1 MKKFLSILLTL
12 CLLLAPMGALA
23 ESGATQLTID
33 MIELTI
39 GDNDPIEL
47 DLSLLLTLLNGD
59 AGQSLSLA
67 VNDAEGNPILA
78 GGLSVA
84 EDGLTGVINGM
95 SSAYRIS
102 PEALQEAL
110 ASIEEELGMPVEDA
124 LNQATASGQA
134 LIDALT
140 PSLENLSQVI
150 SEVISEAEV
159 TQGPVEKVSVLDK
172 EYELQRANMTLTTEQ
187 FSRITAAFQQML
199 TDLQAAAPDQVD
211 MDVDV
216 SDLEGLETSLDARVW
231 ANDDLSVARGEF
243 DLNLT
248 KDGETITLPLVLELV
263 DNPQDGTNAELSLA
277 QTTDDGEAVY
287 ASLSYSSVEVDGA
300 SSTAVMLSAYSLD
313 NQENEDQLFVSL
325 HADTTAEGETSYMLT
340 FNGGDN
346 DDQFESGV
354 YYSFAN
360 TEDEYGKNHDA
371 YMNLWLTT
379 IEDGATTAKYEID
392 FLLNL
397 ANRAYETDGTLALS
411 LPVVDLDQM
420 TDEQAEQAQNEISA
434 VLQNAMF
441 ALMNDTGVQQLISL
455 FTAPAQTDA

>member
-95 SSAYRIS
+95 SNAYRIS

-110 ASIEEELGMPVEDA
+110 ASLEEELGMPVEDA

-172 EYELQRANMTLTTEQ
+172 EYELQRADMTLTTEQ

-199 TDLQAAAPDQVD
+199 TDLQAVAP
-211 MDVDV
+211 
-216 SDLEGLETSLDARVW
+216 GG
-231 ANDDLSVARGEF
+231 RGQRGQ
-243 DLNLT
+243 L
-248 KDGETITLPLVLELV
+248 
-263 DNPQDGTNAELSLA
+263 Q
-277 QTTDDGEAVY
+277 
-287 ASLSYSSVEVDGA
+287 SVE
-300 SSTAVMLSAYSLD
+300 
-313 NQENEDQLFVSL
+313 
-325 HADTTAEGETSYMLT
+325 
-340 FNGGDN
+340 
-346 DDQFESGV
+346 
-354 YYSFAN
+354 
-360 TEDEYGKNHDA
+360 
-371 YMNLWLTT
+371 
-379 IEDGATTAKYEID
+379 
-392 FLLNL
+392 
-397 ANRAYETDGTLALS
+397 R
-411 LPVVDLDQM
+411 
-420 TDEQAEQAQNEISA
+420 
-434 VLQNAMF
+434 
-441 ALMNDTGVQQLISL
+441 
-455 FTAPAQTDA
+455 

>member
-95 SSAYRIS
+95 SNAYRIS
-102 PEALQEAL
+102 PEGLQEAL

-159 TQGPVEKVSVLDK
+159 TQGPVEKVSVLD
-172 EYELQRANMTLTTEQ
+172 
-187 FSRITAAFQQML
+187 
-199 TDLQAAAPDQVD
+199 
-211 MDVDV
+211 
-216 SDLEGLETSLDARVW
+216 
-231 ANDDLSVARGEF
+231 
-243 DLNLT
+243 
-248 KDGETITLPLVLELV
+248 
-263 DNPQDGTNAELSLA
+263 
-277 QTTDDGEAVY
+277 
-287 ASLSYSSVEVDGA
+287 
-300 SSTAVMLSAYSLD
+300 
-313 NQENEDQLFVSL
+313 
-325 HADTTAEGETSYMLT
+325 
-340 FNGGDN
+340 
-346 DDQFESGV
+346 
-354 YYSFAN
+354 
-360 TEDEYGKNHDA
+360 
-371 YMNLWLTT
+371 
-379 IEDGATTAKYEID
+379 
-392 FLLNL
+392 
-397 ANRAYETDGTLALS
+397 
-411 LPVVDLDQM
+411 
-420 TDEQAEQAQNEISA
+420 
-434 VLQNAMF
+434 
-441 ALMNDTGVQQLISL
+441 
-455 FTAPAQTDA
+455 